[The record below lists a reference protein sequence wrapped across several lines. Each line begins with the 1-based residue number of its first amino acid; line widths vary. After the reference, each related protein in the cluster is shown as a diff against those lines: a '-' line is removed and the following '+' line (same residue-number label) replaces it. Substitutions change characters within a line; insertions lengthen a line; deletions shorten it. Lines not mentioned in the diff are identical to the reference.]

1 VLGRPPISLAAIGLR
16 TAARLPERQPAHFP
30 GKKKKSKFPPRERN
44 TLKSTMDDPT
54 AHARFTRLLFHHQPE
69 ILRAVRMRVPHAA
82 DAQEIVQETSLA
94 LWKKFASYDPTRRS
108 FGQWAQGFVRIEL
121 LRFRRKRGRRP
132 ALSEQALELLATTE
146 EEMAAE
152 LDDRTEHL
160 RECLAHLPSRQRSM
174 IHAYYSDEMD
184 VAAIA
189 AAQARSVDAIYK
201 ALQRVRAALLDCIAR
216 KLARTDRGGI
226 ES

>member
-1 VLGRPPISLAAIGLR
+1 
-16 TAARLPERQPAHFP
+16 
-30 GKKKKSKFPPRERN
+30 
-44 TLKSTMDDPT
+44 MDDPN
-54 AHARFTRLLFHHQPE
+54 AHARFARLLLHHQPE

-121 LRFRRKRGRRP
+121 LRFRRKRHRRP
-132 ALSEQALELLATTE
+132 VLSEQALELLATTE

-160 RECLAHLPSRQRSM
+160 RECLALLPSRQHSM
-174 IHAYYSDEMD
+174 IHSYYSDGMD

-189 AAQARSVDAIYK
+189 AAQARSVDAVYK
-201 ALQRVRAALLDCIAR
+201 ALQRVRATLLDCIAR
-216 KLARTDRGGI
+216 KLARTDQGGI